1 MNLYAITLALIVLIL
16 LAVSLTRLGKVKTK
30 ADYLIAGRS
39 LPAFVLVF
47 TLLSSWIGSGSLLG
61 GAENAYRHGFA
72 ALWGAA
78 GGWAGLALIYFIAP
92 RARHFAQYTI
102 PDLLE
107 ARYNQ
112 TARVLGVIAI
122 LFTYTAITSYQF
134 IGGGDILHLIF
145 PALSAIQG
153 RCLIAA
159 FVILLTAIAG
169 MSSVAYTDL
178 AIGLLATFTL
188 CIALPVLVHN
198 FGGWSAVHA
207 ALPSSH
213 FRIFGDIH
221 PINSYVGTNI
231 LPDGTRERISSAME
245 LFLPTCLLMLGNQSM
260 YQKFFSAKSEKD
272 ATRAVIGWIVG
283 TVILETVIV
292 ALAVAGSAIFPTGE
306 VHDHPREILAYV
318 GLHAFQPQQTVT
330 TIPNLT
336 GPAGPAIPASP
347 ASPAPAN
354 AVILSGARSAQSKDL
369 HHQEEKGVILSG
381 ARSAQ
386 SKDLRS
392 DAAAPIVITTTEV
405 LPPFTLHTLQL
416 LGALLVGAIFAKII
430 STANNYLFSPATNL
444 VNDIFVRY
452 IRPNAGNQQV
462 LLVSRAMVVL
472 LGLWALYQ
480 GLHTESVLKKSL
492 YAYTIYSAALTPV
505 ILAAFYWR
513 RATASAAV
521 ASIFTGTFVTVF
533 WDSAFIHH
541 HIPAI
546 LADRDAIFPALVASL
561 LCLVIVSLLTPRP
574 NLAHLTPFADNAQT
588 S

>member
-1 MNLYAITLALIVLIL
+1 MNLYAITLALIVLTL
-16 LAVSLTRLGKVKTK
+16 LTVSLTRLGKVKTK

-61 GAENAYRHGFA
+61 GAENAYRHGFV
-72 ALWGAA
+72 ALWQAA

-92 RARHFAQYTI
+92 RARRFAQYTI

-112 TARVLGVIAI
+112 TARVLGVIAV

-145 PALSAIQG
+145 PAITAIQG
-153 RCLIAA
+153 RCIIAA

-198 FGGWSAVHA
+198 FGGWSAVRA
-207 ALPSSH
+207 ALPATH
-213 FRIFGDIH
+213 FQPLGDLTFIQ
-221 PINSYVGTNI
+221 
-231 LPDGTRERISSAME
+231 AME

-272 ATRAVIGWIVG
+272 ATRAVTGWIVG
-283 TVILETVIV
+283 TIILETVIV
-292 ALAVAGSAIFPTGE
+292 ALAVAGSAVFPTGE

-318 GLHAFQPQQTVT
+318 GLHGFVAPPTITRFVSAGAGTTVVVT
-330 TIPNLT
+330 TEVF
-336 GPAGPAIPASP
+336 
-347 ASPAPAN
+347 PAN
-354 AVILSGARSAQSKDL
+354 ARRAL
-369 HHQEEKGVILSG
+369 E
-381 ARSAQ
+381 
-386 SKDLRS
+386 
-392 DAAAPIVITTTEV
+392 
-405 LPPFTLHTLQL
+405 L

-452 IRPNAGNQQV
+452 IRPQAGNRQV
-462 LLVSRAMVVL
+462 LFISRLMVVL

-480 GLHTESVLKKSL
+480 GLHTESVLKKAL

-505 ILAAFYWR
+505 ILAAFYSR

-533 WDSAFIHH
+533 WDSAFIHA
-541 HIPAI
+541 HIPPIIAE
-546 LADRDAIFPALVASL
+546 RDAIFPALVASL
-561 LCLVIVSLLTPRP
+561 LCLTIVSLLTPRP
-574 NLAHLTPFADNAQT
+574 TEDHLRAFAGQAER
-588 S
+588 